1 MPHVGGT
8 YITTT
13 VFRLGGVDTE
23 AAERFEAEEPEAFA
37 ALDRQI
43 KRILGRTVMSLSGV
57 RVKLD
62 VTKPEG
68 KRLVSARLE
77 DGTPIRDKD
86 FYSVTTNDFLL
97 MGGDGYTEFAEGID
111 VEDTGILMRD
121 AFAEHIARLGTI
133 APRLDGR
140 IQVSR

>member
-1 MPHVGGT
+1 
-8 YITTT
+8 
-13 VFRLGGVDTE
+13 
-23 AAERFEAEEPEAFA
+23 
-37 ALDRQI
+37 
-43 KRILGRTVMSLSGV
+43 MSVSGV

-68 KRLVSARLE
+68 KKLLSARFE
-77 DGTPIRDKD
+77 DGAGIRDKEL
-86 FYSVTTNDFLL
+86 YSVTTNDYLL
-97 MGGDGYTEFAEGID
+97 MGGDGYTEFAKGLD

-121 AFAEHIARLGTI
+121 ALAEYIARLGTI

>member
-1 MPHVGGT
+1 M
-8 YITTT
+8 
-13 VFRLGGVDTE
+13 RLTG
-23 AAERFEAEEPEAFA
+23 A
-37 ALDRQI
+37 QI
-43 KRILGRTVMSLSGV
+43 KRILGRSVMSLSGL

-77 DGTPIRDKD
+77 DGTPIHDKD

-97 MGGDGYTEFAEGID
+97 MGGDGYTEFADGID

-121 AFAEHIARLGTI
+121 ALAEHIARLGTV
-133 APRLDGR
+133 APYLDGR
-140 IQVSR
+140 IQFSR